1 VFNVAARV
9 SPAVEPGILPGG
21 LSCGLRRYR
30 RVRSA
35 DSGRQDAALYGSQ
48 DGCRYSRK
56 FHIRASVAIWI
67 LSFVVGT
74 LSAQDSRSGSKRLT
88 RDYFKNGE
96 ETLLA
101 FEPISRATRDSVV
114 KLDLNGGT
122 VALAA
127 VIDANGLAVTKSSEI
142 KEGKLTAW
150 LAGGKEVD
158 VQLIAADEEND
169 LALVKVN
176 AKHLKPIQW
185 ASDEASVGQWVVTPG
200 VSKTPQA
207 VGIVSVPPRNIPP
220 PRAYLGVV
228 LDFKS
233 ADAKIAQ
240 IMEGLGAEAA
250 GLKPGDRILALND
263 LPVKEGQE
271 LVKRLR
277 KFREGQ
283 SVQLRV
289 QRDEAEFGATIK
301 MMAPKPE
308 RGGRGFDR
316 ADRMNQMG
324 SVTSQRAEDF
334 ELVIQHDTV
343 LQNWQ
348 CGGPLMNL
356 NGRAVGLNIARAGRV
371 ASYALPASVVEQ
383 TIARLKAQA
392 GTIKTKADRNKFSQ
406 PLPSLQP

>member
-1 VFNVAARV
+1 MFTRYPVFRTLGF
-9 SPAVEPGILPGG
+9 P
-21 LSCGLRRYR
+21 
-30 RVRSA
+30 
-35 DSGRQDAALYGSQ
+35 
-48 DGCRYSRK
+48 SR
-56 FHIRASVAIWI
+56 IRACFVLWI
-67 LSFVVGT
+67 SSCVIC
-74 LSAQDSRSGSKRLT
+74 SAAAQDSPSLSTRLA

-114 KLDLNGGT
+114 KLDLNGST

-127 VIDANGLAVTKSSEI
+127 VIDASGLAVTKASEI

-150 LAGGKEVD
+150 LASGKEVD
-158 VQLIAADEEND
+158 VQRIAVDEEND
-169 LALVKVN
+169 LALVQVN
-176 AKHLKPIQW
+176 AKNLIPIQW
-185 ASDEASVGQWVVTPG
+185 ATDEASVGQWVVTPG
-200 VSKTPQA
+200 IAETPQA

-233 ADAKIAQ
+233 PDAKIAQ
-240 IMEGLGAEAA
+240 IIAGLGAEAA
-250 GLKPGDRILALND
+250 GLKPGDSVLTVND
-263 LPVKEGQE
+263 SPVKEGQE

-283 SVQLRV
+283 SVKLRV
-289 QRDEAEFGATIK
+289 QRGEEEFEATIK

-316 ADRMNQMG
+316 SDRMNQMG

-356 NGRAVGLNIARAGRV
+356 EGKAIGLNIARAGRV
-371 ASYALPASVVEQ
+371 ASYALPASVVKPA
-383 TIARLKAQA
+383 IARLKAQTRTIENKA
-392 GTIKTKADRNKFSQ
+392 GQVKS
-406 PLPSLQP
+406 